1 MKSIKYMLSKATFSS
16 FTGWPIAFTANLV
29 FLPLFVDMLRDE
41 PIVAAILIG
50 VLFGIISII
59 RLFIIDFVEDRYDL
73 NIRPD
78 HVIKKVLGKEV

>member
-1 MKSIKYMLSKATFSS
+1 MLSKATFSS